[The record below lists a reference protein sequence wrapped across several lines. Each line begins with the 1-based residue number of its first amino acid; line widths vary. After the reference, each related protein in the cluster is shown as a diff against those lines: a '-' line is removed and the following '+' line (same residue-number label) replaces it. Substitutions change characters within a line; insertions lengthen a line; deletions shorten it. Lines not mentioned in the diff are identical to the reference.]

1 MSRINTDSGDDDRGP
16 EGSRNAAEETPT
28 DADVEAIQAHLCR
41 RFAGGPPPHQQM
53 TRRMTIR

>member
-41 RFAGGPPPHQQM
+41 RSAAAPTDDPPDDHP
-53 TRRMTIR
+53 MTI